1 MEKNEE
7 LLERL
12 VNEIAAQN
20 KFIAL
25 LIAKNNVSTFDK
37 SDTEILEEMK
47 SETES
52 IIKWSYFSSKESFP
66 LNSPEKSVIT
76 FDEKLFR

>member
-20 KFIAL
+20 KLIAL
-25 LIAKNNVSTFDK
+25 LIAREIGRNFD
-37 SDTEILEEMK
+37 DTNFLSVEDYMLLCSKRAYTILEK
-47 SETES
+47 SYSLEE
-52 IIKWSYFSSKESFP
+52 
-66 LNSPEKSVIT
+66 
-76 FDEKLFR
+76 

>member
-47 SETES
+47 SETDS
-52 IIKWSYFSSKESFP
+52 IIKWS
-66 LNSPEKSVIT
+66 
-76 FDEKLFR
+76 

>member
-37 SDTEILEEMK
+37 LLHVS
-47 SETES
+47 S
-52 IIKWSYFSSKESFP
+52 INKGYEPEYVKVFLPQKGHLNLCNLVPIFSFSF
-66 LNSPEKSVIT
+66 SVSMS
-76 FDEKLFR
+76 